1 MVSFKMFSML
11 FKSLHMILD
20 SFAEYKGNG
29 SHYKACPTKVVAHGW
44 HAHGHAH
51 SLNLFLQLIVQ
62 TTLSPIYHRL
72 SCT

>member
-51 SLNLFLQLIVQ
+51 SLN
-62 TTLSPIYHRL
+62 
-72 SCT
+72 